1 MPLGSR
7 AMIKRIVDISEP
19 AYLHTDKKQLRVD
32 RDGETIASVPIEDLG
47 VLILQHPAIIMTQ
60 SAVLRCQQNNVAVVF
75 CDERHLPYSV
85 ILPIAEGHSLHSKVL
100 RDQIQTSL
108 PTRKRLWQQIVKRKI
123 GEQIATLQDCGIDSA
138 PLRRLEATVKSGD
151 SENCEAQAA
160 RIYWP
165 LLMGDSFRRSDD
177 ELSINALLNYGYAIM
192 RAVVARALVG
202 SGLHPALGLHHHN
215 QYDGLC
221 LADDVMEPFRPW
233 VDLQVRQIA
242 EQQSEPQIDK
252 STKQLLLGQLSKTV
266 DWKGDRM
273 PLMVA
278 SHHLAA
284 NLRQALGESGSTLH
298 YPKRIADA

>member
-1 MPLGSR
+1 
-7 AMIKRIVDISEP
+7 MIKRVVDISEP

-32 RDGETIASVPIEDLG
+32 RDGQTIASVPIEDLG
-47 VLILQHPAIIMTQ
+47 VLILQHPAIVMTQ
-60 SAVLRCQQNNVAVVF
+60 STILRCQQNNVVVVF

-108 PTRKRLWQQIVKRKI
+108 PVRKRLWQQIVKRKI
-123 GEQIATLQDCGIDSA
+123 REQIATLQDFGIDSA

-177 ELSINALLNYGYAIM
+177 ELSINALLNYGYAII

-242 EQQSEPQIDK
+242 EQQPEPQIDK
-252 STKQLLLGQLSKTV
+252 STKQILLGQLSKTV

-284 NLRQALGESGSTLH
+284 NLKQALGESGVTLH